1 MSDFARPL
9 ARRGL
14 CVALSAVAGE
24 ATAGATGT
32 DCGLAAGA
40 CAGAD
45 FVGAAVGLAV
55 VVVVVVDWPGL
66 TPAVG
71 ATAGTLPCAAAV
83 PAVAGTAAEVGAT
96 TAAGDCSIDL
106 SPAGWASPAGGDN
119 GVGFVS
125 AGEVVADNT
134 EGAVGGAVGGLGR
147 SLSGVTSPRPGDS
160 TVSPLAETTVAL
172 PALPN
177 VSLRPDPRVLDLC
190 VKLSASTFTSVS
202 SRFVCVT
209 RHSRSSRPHP
219 CGGAAARAVAS
230 NCRHNGTKSCTRL
243 FCIRRSILCTVCSTP
258 LGPTT
263 LRQLQTC
270 VSGPWLSKRR

>member
-1 MSDFARPL
+1 MSDFASPL

-14 CVALSAVAGE
+14 CAPPSVVEGE
-24 ATAGATGT
+24 ATVGATGT
-32 DCGLAAGA
+32 DCGLPAGT
-40 CAGAD
+40 CADAD

-71 ATAGTLPCAAAV
+71 AAAGALLCAVVEPAA
-83 PAVAGTAAEVGAT
+83 AGTAPEVGAT
-96 TAAGDCSIDL
+96 TGAGDCSIDL
-106 SPAGWASPAGGDN
+106 SSAGWASPAGGDS

-147 SLSGVTSPRPGDS
+147 SLTGVTSPRLGDS

-172 PALPN
+172 PAVPN
-177 VSLRPDPRVLDLC
+177 VSLRAEPRVLDLC

-202 SRFVCVT
+202 SRFVCET

-219 CGGAAARAVAS
+219 CGGAAANAVAS

-243 FCIRRSILCTVCSTP
+243 FCMRRSILCTVCA
-258 LGPTT
+258 
-263 LRQLQTC
+263 
-270 VSGPWLSKRR
+270 RR